1 MQGRPPECGQSGSKT
16 RCQRTSGRSSSQGT
30 KPSVARSMAGQRSGG
45 VSRWPDTS
53 WLTAPALM
61 PSTLAIA
68 AWLPRTLAAAVMAA
82 EDMHYCSTAKSSKQA
97 TLNQSLFSVAY
108 MSERDA
114 ERQAL
119 AALLGDREKKA
130 FAKAI
135 GLPEGASMLSQ
146 HLSGH
151 RPISFE
157 AAVCYAQGLGV
168 TVRAISPRLADL
180 AFAAIATPS
189 DGGEPSAV
197 AFLPRAALN
206 RPDLA
211 AALETLGAE
220 LAADMPQDLRQDV
233 ADTLSKLAMRCGL
246 ARHQTELIT
255 LLHTKPAK
263 QVKAA

>member
-1 MQGRPPECGQSGSKT
+1 M
-16 RCQRTSGRSSSQGT
+16 
-30 KPSVARSMAGQRSGG
+30 
-45 VSRWPDTS
+45 
-53 WLTAPALM
+53 
-61 PSTLAIA
+61 
-68 AWLPRTLAAAVMAA
+68 MAA

-130 FAKAI
+130 FARAI
-135 GLPEGASMLSQ
+135 ALPGGASMLSQ

-157 AAVCYAQGLGV
+157 AAVCYAHGLGV

-180 AFAAIATPS
+180 ALAAIATPG
-189 DGGEPSAV
+189 DAGEPPAIAS
-197 AFLPRAALN
+197 LPRAALN

-220 LAADMPQDLRQDV
+220 LAADMPPDLRQDV
-233 ADTLSKLAMRCGL
+233 ADILSKLAMRGGL

-255 LLHTKPAK
+255 LLHSKPAK
-263 QVKAA
+263 QSQGRVKSADVHILPATPQDTIPLQRPTQMSGPSLFRVECIRHKSLCAPRSKGCGRIGQPGCMRLLRG